1 MPGLRIISGKVK
13 GYHLKDVPGDS
24 TRPITDMVKEA
35 LFNILADD
43 VDGCVFWDLFGGTG
57 SVGLEAL
64 SRGAKFTQFSDNN
77 RAAIL
82 TLKQNIASTGFEKQV
97 RLIAADA
104 FMLLRQSPSQT
115 FDYIYIAPPQYKGLW
130 KTALL
135 ALDEHPAHLVSDG
148 WAIVQIHPKEYEDV
162 NLVNF
167 TLLEERKYG
176 NTMLLF
182 YEKKAE
188 QNG

>member
-43 VDGCVFWDLFGGTG
+43 VDGATFWDLFGGTG

-77 RAAIL
+77 RHAIL
-82 TLKQNIASTGFEKQV
+82 TLRQNIATTGFEKQS
-97 RLIAADA
+97 RIISADA
-104 FMLLRQSPSQT
+104 FILLRQTPAQS

-135 ALDEHPAHLVSDG
+135 ALDEHPGHLVEDG
-148 WAIVQIHPKEYEDV
+148 WVIVQIHPKEYEKTS
-162 NLVNF
+162 LVNF
-167 TLLEERKYG
+167 SLLEERKYG
-176 NTMLLF
+176 NTLLLF
-182 YEKKAE
+182 FEKKPE
-188 QNG
+188 LSP